1 MDDSLRKKFQ
11 SRARRLGPSFTYFR
25 GVRRQEQSGV
35 QYGLLTYHEVEQF
48 RVLIGMINR
57 HRSGS
62 RSRSSRQPW
71 TQEKFRAL
79 LESAPDSMVIA
90 NEQGEIILV
99 NAQTERLF
107 GYKREELLGL
117 PVETLIPERYR
128 ASHLHYRR
136 DYTDAPRLRPMG
148 AGRELFGLR
157 KDGAEFPVEISLS
170 PFRTKDGVLV
180 FSAVRDIT
188 IQKQAQNELR
198 QAKEGLETRVR
209 ERTAELVEANEALQ
223 AEIVQREL
231 AMRQRD
237 TEQERSRRLE
247 EQLLLTQKME
257 AIGRLAGGI
266 AHDFNNLLGV
276 ILGNTEM
283 MLKSGALAA
292 PQAERVE
299 QIKMAADE
307 AASVTRQL
315 LAFARQQVS
324 EPQVLDLNV
333 VLSDLEPLLRRIVEE
348 NVGLDMVR
356 TRDLGDVKID
366 RSQLSQVILN
376 LVANARD
383 AMGRGGQLTI
393 ETCNAYL
400 GEAYAHE
407 HVDVVPGPY
416 VQLSVTDSG
425 AGMDKE
431 TVSRIFEPFFTTKEK
446 GAGSGLGLATVYGI
460 VRQSGGHIWVYSEPA
475 RGTTFK
481 IYLPRVSGLE
491 QAPAATAPGGE
502 TTNGS
507 ETILL
512 VEDSKLLAKVTRDF
526 LVSNGY
532 KVLLAA
538 EASEAL
544 HIASEFRGRIHLLL
558 TDVVMPHMNGREL
571 SERLAEQRPD
581 LKVLFMSGH
590 TAGVISQNALLEPDV
605 AFIEKP
611 FTQEALGRRIRHLLE
626 AIE

>member
-1 MDDSLRKKFQ
+1 MYNMAPLGDREESKQELR
-11 SRARRLGPSFTYFR
+11 SRRM
-25 GVRRQEQSGV
+25 V
-35 QYGLLTYHEVEQF
+35 
-48 RVLIGMINR
+48 NR
-57 HRSGS
+57 HRSAS
-62 RSRSSRQPW
+62 RDRTTRQPW

-90 NEQGEIILV
+90 NEEGKIILV
-99 NAQTERLF
+99 NAQTEKLF
-107 GYKREELLGL
+107 GYKREELLGH

-128 ASHLHYRR
+128 RNHLQYRK
-136 DYTDAPRLRPMG
+136 DYTEEPRLRPMG

-157 KDGAEFPVEISLS
+157 KDGTEFPVEISLS
-170 PFRTKDGVLV
+170 PFRTREGALV

-188 IQKQAQNELR
+188 PQKQAQNELR
-198 QAKEGLETRVR
+198 QAKEGLETRVK
-209 ERTAELVEANEALQ
+209 ERTAELLRANEALHG
-223 AEIVQREL
+223 EIVQREL

-237 TEQERSRRLE
+237 AEQERARHLE

-283 MLKSGALAA
+283 LLKSQTL
-292 PQAERVE
+292 PEQHLERVG
-299 QIKMAADE
+299 QIRMAADE
-307 AASVTRQL
+307 AATVTRQL
-315 LAFARQQVS
+315 LAFSRQQVS
-324 EPQVLDLNV
+324 EPRVMDLNV
-333 VLSDLEPLLRRIVEE
+333 VLMDLEPLLRRIVEE
-348 NVGLDMVR
+348 NVRLEIVPGK
-356 TRDLGDVKID
+356 DLGSVKMD

-383 AMGRGGQLTI
+383 AMAQGGQLSI
-393 ETCNAYL
+393 ETSNTYL

-407 HVDVVPGPY
+407 HVDVVPGSY

-425 AGMDKE
+425 AGMDRE

-460 VRQSGGHIWVYSEPA
+460 VRQSGGHIWVYSEPE

-481 IYLPRVSGLE
+481 IYLPRVTGEE
-491 QAPAATAPGGE
+491 QARDARQPAEEA
-502 TTNGS
+502 TNGS

-526 LVSNGY
+526 LVLSGY
-532 KVLLAA
+532 KVLLAS

-544 HIASEFRGRIHLLL
+544 RIASEFRGRIHLLL

-571 SERLAEQRPD
+571 SERLADQRPD

-590 TAGVISQNALLEPDV
+590 TAGVISQSALLEPDV

-611 FTQEALGRRIRHLLE
+611 FTQDALGRRIRQLLE
-626 AIE
+626 G

>member
-1 MDDSLRKKFQ
+1 MRQQERSVYNIDGLALNKAVQ
-11 SRARRLGPSFTYFR
+11 GPF
-25 GVRRQEQSGV
+25 
-35 QYGLLTYHEVEQF
+35 
-48 RVLIGMINR
+48 GMINR
-57 HRSGS
+57 HRSAS
-62 RSRSSRQPW
+62 RSRSARQPW

-90 NEQGEIILV
+90 NEQGKIILV
-99 NAQTERLF
+99 NAQTEKLF

-128 ASHLHYRR
+128 GNHLHYRR

-148 AGRELFGLR
+148 AGRELFGLC
-157 KDGAEFPVEISLS
+157 KDGTEFPVEISLS
-170 PFRTKDGVLV
+170 PFRTKQGVLV

-198 QAKEGLETRVR
+198 LAKEGLETRVR
-209 ERTAELVEANEALQ
+209 ERTAELVQANEALQ

-247 EQLLLTQKME
+247 EQLLLAQKME

-283 MLKSGALAA
+283 VLNSGALAA
-292 PQAERVE
+292 PQVERVE

-333 VLSDLEPLLRRIVEE
+333 VLTDLEPLLRRIVEE
-348 NVGLDMVR
+348 NVRLDMVR

-383 AMGRGGQLTI
+383 AMRRGGQLTV
-393 ETCNAYL
+393 ETSNAYL

-407 HVDVVPGPY
+407 RVDVVPGPY

-425 AGMDKE
+425 TGMDKE

-460 VRQSGGHIWVYSEPA
+460 VRQSGGYIWVYSEPG

-491 QAPAATAPGGE
+491 QATAATAPGE
-502 TTNGS
+502 QATNGS

-558 TDVVMPHMNGREL
+558 TDVVMPQLNGREL

-611 FTQEALGRRIRHLLE
+611 FTQEALGRRIRQLLE

>member
-1 MDDSLRKKFQ
+1 M
-11 SRARRLGPSFTYFR
+11 
-25 GVRRQEQSGV
+25 
-35 QYGLLTYHEVEQF
+35 
-48 RVLIGMINR
+48 
-57 HRSGS
+57 
-62 RSRSSRQPW
+62 
-71 TQEKFRAL
+71 
-79 LESAPDSMVIA
+79 
-90 NEQGEIILV
+90 
-99 NAQTERLF
+99 
-107 GYKREELLGL
+107 
-117 PVETLIPERYR
+117 
-128 ASHLHYRR
+128 
-136 DYTDAPRLRPMG
+136 
-148 AGRELFGLR
+148 
-157 KDGAEFPVEISLS
+157 
-170 PFRTKDGVLV
+170 
-180 FSAVRDIT
+180 
-188 IQKQAQNELR
+188 QKQAQNELR

-209 ERTAELVEANEALQ
+209 ERTDELVQANEALQ

-237 TEQERSRRLE
+237 SEQERSRRLE

-283 MLKSGALAA
+283 MLKAGALAA
-292 PQAERVE
+292 PQVERVE

-307 AASVTRQL
+307 ATSVTLQL

-333 VLSDLEPLLRRIVEE
+333 VLTDLEPLLRRIVEE
-348 NVGLDMVR
+348 NVRLDMVR

-366 RSQLSQVILN
+366 RSQLSLVILN

-383 AMGRGGQLTI
+383 AMRRGGQLII
-393 ETCNAYL
+393 ETSNAHL

-425 AGMDKE
+425 AGMDGE
-431 TVSRIFEPFFTTKEK
+431 TVGRIFEPFFTTKEK

-460 VRQSGGHIWVYSEPA
+460 VRQSGGHIWVYSEPG

-491 QAPAATAPGGE
+491 QARAATAPGE
-502 TTNGS
+502 EATNGS

-590 TAGVISQNALLEPDV
+590 TAGAISQNALLEPDV

-611 FTQEALGRRIRHLLE
+611 FTQEALGRRIRQLLE
-626 AIE
+626 AIG

>member
-333 VLSDLEPLLRRIVEE
+333 VLSNLEPLLRRIVEE

>member
-1 MDDSLRKKFQ
+1 
-11 SRARRLGPSFTYFR
+11 
-25 GVRRQEQSGV
+25 
-35 QYGLLTYHEVEQF
+35 
-48 RVLIGMINR
+48 MINR

-62 RSRSSRQPW
+62 RSRSTRQPW

-90 NEQGEIILV
+90 NEQGKIILV
-99 NAQTERLF
+99 NAQTEKLF

-117 PVETLIPERYR
+117 PVETLIPERHR
-128 ASHLHYRR
+128 GSHLHYRR

-157 KDGAEFPVEISLS
+157 KDGTEFPVEISLS
-170 PFRTKDGVLV
+170 PFRTKEGVLV

-231 AMRQRD
+231 ARRQRD

-333 VLSDLEPLLRRIVEE
+333 VLTDLEPLLRRIVEE
-348 NVGLDMVR
+348 NVRLDMVR
-356 TRDLGDVKID
+356 TRDLGVVKID

-460 VRQSGGHIWVYSEPA
+460 VRQSGGHIWVYSESG

-491 QAPAATAPGGE
+491 QAAAATAPGE
-502 TTNGS
+502 EATNGS

-512 VEDSKLLAKVTRDF
+512 VEDSKLLAKVTGDF

-611 FTQEALGRRIRHLLE
+611 FTQEALGRRIRQLLE